1 MLCTGRIEV
10 DEEVDEPSAQNIDD
24 EIELALQDRW
34 RFRNIGWG
42 AISSI
47 CRYLDTDESL
57 ERQSSVMALMNGI
70 THVAHY
76 DSPAPVD
83 LPVDNICRCLQK
95 QVDAYD
101 DRDLERTRRRILM
114 DGALVL
120 GHINDPNAIDTLLM
134 LINTG
139 KDHDLDGG
147 YSRVDEYSLKAVLS
161 IVKSSSSFSKGE
173 DGYPPQSKIVLLE
186 GQAENI
192 EEQVMGFLDIS
203 DDPHDRITALNILV
217 MLEQPHIIEYMVD
230 VMESDSY
237 RERGVALVAFRENW
251 DPRLMP
257 LILSQLG
264 LRDDSEFGDLN
275 PNWYLSDI
283 VEIIG
288 LRGGAEQVQL
298 LIDLLEEYS
307 KMSVRGAMNVRNTVR
322 ESLVDL
328 AEHSRD
334 SVEQSM
340 EQEGISPGF
349 RRSLAKVLKLID
361 EAEEDIRAPV
371 QMRYDLFSWRTEKFN
386 DEGLEYPFQILTDR
400 QIFEIFRRAPQTYEA
415 LMDIDG
421 VGAYKVNKYGREL
434 LSIIRRHMNPN
445 DPAAAIVRPWNIPL
459 DVRRWL
465 YTVLESVDSGL
476 WNGLSDEE
484 KQDYLKRS
492 DAHTKMRIKK
502 EAGLDHILGGNDH
515 EILGKVIDMV
525 IRSLTFESMLAVAGQ
540 KRGVRYSR
548 FLQCFEC
555 GASGVE
561 FGDGHPC
568 KCHICHSA
576 LQGTQCVN
584 VICMLNVTKTMI

>member
-1 MLCTGRIEV
+1 
-10 DEEVDEPSAQNIDD
+10 
-24 EIELALQDRW
+24 
-34 RFRNIGWG
+34 
-42 AISSI
+42 
-47 CRYLDTDESL
+47 
-57 ERQSSVMALMNGI
+57 
-70 THVAHY
+70 
-76 DSPAPVD
+76 
-83 LPVDNICRCLQK
+83 
-95 QVDAYD
+95 
-101 DRDLERTRRRILM
+101 
-114 DGALVL
+114 
-120 GHINDPNAIDTLLM
+120 
-134 LINTG
+134 
-139 KDHDLDGG
+139 
-147 YSRVDEYSLKAVLS
+147 
-161 IVKSSSSFSKGE
+161 
-173 DGYPPQSKIVLLE
+173 
-186 GQAENI
+186 
-192 EEQVMGFLDIS
+192 MGFLDIS

-484 KQDYLKRS
+484 KQDYLK
-492 DAHTKMRIKK
+492 KILIIVIKLIIRNPS
-502 EAGLDHILGGNDH
+502 GLLIL
-515 EILGKVIDMV
+515 
-525 IRSLTFESMLAVAGQ
+525 
-540 KRGVRYSR
+540 
-548 FLQCFEC
+548 
-555 GASGVE
+555 
-561 FGDGHPC
+561 
-568 KCHICHSA
+568 
-576 LQGTQCVN
+576 
-584 VICMLNVTKTMI
+584 